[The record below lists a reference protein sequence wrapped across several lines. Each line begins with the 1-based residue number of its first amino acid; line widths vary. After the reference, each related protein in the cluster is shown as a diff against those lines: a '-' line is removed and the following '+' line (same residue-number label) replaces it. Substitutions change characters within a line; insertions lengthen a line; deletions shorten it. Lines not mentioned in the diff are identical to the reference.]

1 MHKST
6 SMINICVPP
15 SDIRQ
20 FSLHREQRAAAVR
33 VDPGDG
39 AAHGAEAGARRYQ
52 PLGKIFFDLD
62 K

>member
-1 MHKST
+1 
-6 SMINICVPP
+6 MINICVPP

-39 AAHGAEAGARRYQ
+39 AAHGAEAGARRHQ